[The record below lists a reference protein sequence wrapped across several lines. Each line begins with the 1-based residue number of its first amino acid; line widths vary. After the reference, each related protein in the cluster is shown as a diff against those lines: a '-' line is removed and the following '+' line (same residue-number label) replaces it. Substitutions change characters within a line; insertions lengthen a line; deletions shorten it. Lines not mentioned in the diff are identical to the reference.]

1 MHDLEA
7 HVFCLERDAAVHKAV
22 GALSPRERVV
32 IIARHGLDDAEPRT
46 LDQTAL
52 ELAKLDGYT
61 VTRERI
67 AQIERKAMRHL
78 KARGGLHEVAGL
90 KPPSKP
96 FDAAAFMAHQ
106 QVLKAERAAQERHA
120 KALDVR
126 IAEAQQRAAQARRDA
141 DDFAAQQRAKRAR
154 RASVAAPQSS
164 VPLPPW
170 RAAVAALGLFA
181 WPEQPHSSPS
191 SHYDWMQRAE
201 DLAQD
206 QAHERSQ
213 QLARWRAGGPAVNPF
228 DWMKR

>member
-22 GALSPRERVV
+22 DALSPRERVV

-78 KARGGLHEVAGL
+78 KACGGLHEVAGL
-90 KPPSKP
+90 KPPKT
-96 FDAAAFMAHQ
+96 FNAAAFAVHQ
-106 QVLKAERAAQERHA
+106 RARKAQREAAEQWLAQRAADER
-120 KALDVR
+120 V
-126 IAEAQQRAAQARRDA
+126 AQARRDA
-141 DDFAAQQRAKRAR
+141 DDFAAQQRARRAR
-154 RASVAAPQSS
+154 RASVAAPPSS

-181 WPEQPHSSPS
+181 WPEQPH
-191 SHYDWMQRAE
+191 
-201 DLAQD
+201 
-206 QAHERSQ
+206 
-213 QLARWRAGGPAVNPF
+213 
-228 DWMKR
+228 